1 MSKIKVI
8 KTKEDYEEAL
18 ILVKMLMGR
27 DPDPDSEE
35 GERLSLLSALI
46 EDYEKRIFPGTL
58 PTPID
63 AIKFRMEQAGLKPA
77 DLVPYIGS
85 RSRVSEIL
93 SGKRQL
99 TLEMVRALESGLGIP
114 AKVLIQKADQDLES
128 QYQRW
133 DNALVRTMEE
143 RGCFGNM
150 TIKKHG
156 KVGLLKNFFSGI
168 GIITTAQPAVLLRKT
183 NYRSSPRTD
192 KNALYVWMIRVL
204 QKAKK
209 IKVPTRYKPGMID
222 VAFMQDFVKISVKEG
237 SPILAQE
244 YLNKCGIKL
253 VIEPHFPKTHL
264 DGATILTEK
273 DNPVI
278 GLTLRY
284 DRLDNFWFTLMHELA
299 HVALHYNQDIEL
311 FYDELENV
319 KGLDIGAKEKDAD
332 RLASETLVPSNKW
345 EISPAKLVPSSIA
358 ANSLA
363 KELGVHIAIV
373 AGKIRYEGSKWAYLN
388 NIIGQATV
396 RKYFPNEKWGKK

>member
-8 KTKEDYEEAL
+8 KTEKDYEEAL
-18 ILVKMLMGR
+18 KLVEVLMNL

-35 GERLSLLSALI
+35 GEQLSLLSTLI
-46 EDYEKRIFPGTL
+46 EDYETKVFPETL
-58 PTPID
+58 PSPID
-63 AIKFRMEQAGLKPA
+63 AIRFRMEQVELKA
-77 DLVPYIGS
+77 SDLVPYIGS

-114 AKVLIQKADQDLES
+114 AKVLIQKSDQDPES
-128 QYQRW
+128 QYQYW
-133 DNALVRTMEE
+133 DTGLVRAMEG
-143 RGCFGNM
+143 RGYFGNM
-150 TIKKHG
+150 TIKKYS
-156 KVGLLKNFFSGI
+156 KVELLKYFFSELVTI
-168 GIITTAQPAVLLRKT
+168 NKVQPAVLLRKT

-192 KNALYVWMIRVL
+192 KNALYAWMTRVL

-209 IKVPTRYKPGMID
+209 VKVPAKYKPGTID
-222 VAFMQDFVKISVKEG
+222 IDFMQNIVKMSVQEDG
-237 SPILAQE
+237 PVLAQE
-244 YLNKCGIKL
+244 RLKNIGIKL

-264 DGATILTEK
+264 DGAAILTEK

-278 GLTLRY
+278 GLTLRH

-299 HVALHYNQDIEL
+299 HVVLHYNQTVEV
-311 FYDELENV
+311 FYDEFENV
-319 KGLDIGAKEKDAD
+319 KGIDIGVHEKEAD

-345 EISPAKLVPSSIA
+345 EISPAKLIPSSIA

-373 AGKIRYEGSKWAYLN
+373 AGKIRYEGSNWAYLN
-388 NIIGQATV
+388 SIISQEKV
-396 RKYFPNEKWGKK
+396 QKYFPNENWGK